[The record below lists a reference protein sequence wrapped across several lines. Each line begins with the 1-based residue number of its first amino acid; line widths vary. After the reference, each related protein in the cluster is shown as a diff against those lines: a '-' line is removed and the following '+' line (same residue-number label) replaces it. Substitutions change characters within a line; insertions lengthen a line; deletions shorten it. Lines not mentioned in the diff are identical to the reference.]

1 MAKVLISDNLS
12 SEGVEILK
20 KSGLE
25 VVVKTGMTPDE
36 LKKEI
41 KDYDGLVIRSATK
54 VTADVVAAAKK
65 LKVIGRA
72 GSGLDNVD
80 KPAASKRGIVVMNT
94 PGGNTVTTAE
104 HTFAMM
110 MSLARNIPQATASMK
125 AGKWEKKKFEGV
137 ELYKK
142 TLGVIGMGAI
152 GAQVAKRAIGF
163 GMTVLG
169 YDPFLSKEKAD
180 ALGVVMSSLDN
191 IYKKSDFITIH
202 SPLTDDTRGLINTK
216 TIKKMKDGVRI
227 INCAR
232 GGIVDEKAL
241 HAALKSGKVAGAAL
255 DVLEKEPPENNPLLE
270 LDNFICTPHL
280 GASTREAQLN
290 VAVAVAEQIADYLN
304 TGVARNAVN
313 VPFVAADVL
322 PKVQPYIGLAEKL
335 GSFLAQI
342 YEGGLDKVTIEYFGE
357 VADLDAAAP
366 ITTAVLKGLLDPIME
381 EAVNY
386 VNAPFIAKDRGIE
399 VKEVKSSDPTDY
411 PSLIKVTASSGKK
424 SFAVAGA
431 LYNKKDAR
439 IVLVDD
445 FLLEVV
451 PEGDMLV
458 TNNNDKPGVIGNLG
472 TMLGQNNIN
481 IARMQFG
488 RDKKGGRAISVISI
502 DGVPGKPVM
511 DKLNKLP
518 NVLSVKYVKI

>member
-1 MAKVLISDNLS
+1 MKVLISDNLS
-12 SEGVEILK
+12 NEGVEILK
-20 KSGLE
+20 KAGLE

-54 VTADVVAAAKK
+54 VTADVVEAAKK

-110 MSLARNIPQATASMK
+110 MSLARSIPQATASMK

-241 HAALKSGKVAGAAL
+241 HTALKSGKVAGAAL

-280 GASTREAQLN
+280 GASTKEAQLN

-342 YEGGLDKVTIEYFGE
+342 YEGGLDKVSIEYFGD
-357 VADLDAAAP
+357 VAELDAAAP

-431 LYNKKDAR
+431 LYNKKDPR